1 MTLAHYHQFE
11 SGLLTYN
18 DLYSLPV
25 HPVQLYV
32 FLGGVLVIFLVIR
45 FRRYWKAQGS
55 MLLSSVIFFALTR
68 FLTEFFRDP
77 LSNKTGGEM
86 LWILKQVQWQYL
98 IFAILMTLLLIWRE
112 KTYKIKPVIRS
123 NDLPGLNKQIGFL
136 LTLLLILM
144 MLRNWFTL
152 PEIIVLNIAL
162 LPAVILVGVEIIKT
176 FKSLRYRWLYTFTLL
191 LPLILMSQTFPQTQ
205 IDTAGTKKY
214 NTYHSI
220 GGGFATGNYT
230 DQRTT
235 YTGSG
240 CDRISNDQ
248 YFSQKYTSGGIGYS
262 FTKMTTD
269 RKEAIIYGANVLFG
283 NYSQTRQFDNQE
295 VNILL
300 LGISPY
306 IKYDSRWIGIGGGL
320 HLGSLAYTTGDSYEE
335 TNIIPQ
341 KGYFKTSV
349 FPQFNFRIGPLKY
362 FFADVHIAD
371 QFPVSSPGLAFQAG
385 IGTGF
390 GLKNGLNLRLGTSF
404 LDDGALYLSSYI
416 PIQNRLVLEPL
427 FLWTSKNI
435 SNNNPVKLPE
445 NQFSLGLSYRFGH
458 K

>member
-1 MTLAHYHQFE
+1 
-11 SGLLTYN
+11 
-18 DLYSLPV
+18 
-25 HPVQLYV
+25 
-32 FLGGVLVIFLVIR
+32 
-45 FRRYWKAQGS
+45 
-55 MLLSSVIFFALTR
+55 
-68 FLTEFFRDP
+68 
-77 LSNKTGGEM
+77 
-86 LWILKQVQWQYL
+86 
-98 IFAILMTLLLIWRE
+98 
-112 KTYKIKPVIRS
+112 
-123 NDLPGLNKQIGFL
+123 
-136 LTLLLILM
+136 
-144 MLRNWFTL
+144 
-152 PEIIVLNIAL
+152 
-162 LPAVILVGVEIIKT
+162 
-176 FKSLRYRWLYTFTLL
+176 
-191 LPLILMSQTFPQTQ
+191 
-205 IDTAGTKKY
+205 
-214 NTYHSI
+214 
-220 GGGFATGNYT
+220 
-230 DQRTT
+230 
-235 YTGSG
+235 
-240 CDRISNDQ
+240 
-248 YFSQKYTSGGIGYS
+248 
-262 FTKMTTD
+262 
-269 RKEAIIYGANVLFG
+269 
-283 NYSQTRQFDNQE
+283 

-445 NQFSLGLSYRFGH
+445 NQFSLGLSYCFGH